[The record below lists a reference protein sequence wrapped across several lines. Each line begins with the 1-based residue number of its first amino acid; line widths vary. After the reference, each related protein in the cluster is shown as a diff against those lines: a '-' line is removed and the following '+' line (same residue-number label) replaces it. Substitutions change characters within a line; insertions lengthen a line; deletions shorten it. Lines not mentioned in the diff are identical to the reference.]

1 VSNAYFVLRDGS
13 FYELD
18 VLNPGAIAS
27 WRRQLSLARAPE
39 SDKWLVAG
47 GGVDDV
53 TEIELAVHVETGS
66 TIGDGA
72 KIAEILAA
80 ARQAVRVGIRHADGS
95 PAIGRDIGGLLRT
108 STQPLGRGTKLS
120 VTLAGVY
127 QPAETGRRITS
138 DGDYRI
144 TSNSDYRIT
153 WEVY

>member
-1 VSNAYFVLRDGS
+1 MSNAYFVLQDGS
-13 FYELD
+13 LYELD

-27 WRRQLSLARAPE
+27 WRRRLALARAPE

-53 TEIELAVHVETGS
+53 TEIELAVHVKTGS

-80 ARQAVRVGIRHADGS
+80 ARQAVRVGIRHPDGS
-95 PAIGRDIGGLLRT
+95 PAIGRDINGLLRT

-127 QPAETGRRITS
+127 APYESSYRITS
-138 DGDYRI
+138 DGDRRVTSDGDPRI
-144 TSNSDYRIT
+144 VAEAI
-153 WEVY
+153 